1 MRQISIV
8 TKSTPGV
15 LVKITELMA
24 ARNINITDIE
34 AESLGEMGVVVMTVD
49 QYDMALKALRDA
61 GFNAISEESLL
72 VRIKDEPG
80 ALAKLAKRFGSAGIN
95 IRGIHI
101 INRDGDNSIVAI
113 STERTED
120 AIKII
125 EDILVA

>member
-8 TKSTPGV
+8 AKSAPGV
-15 LVKITELMA
+15 LVKIAELMA
-24 ARNINITDIE
+24 ERNINITDIE
-34 AESLGEMGVVVMTVD
+34 AETLGEMGVVVMTVD
-49 QYDMALKALRDA
+49 QYDTALKVLRDA

-80 ALAKLAKRFGSAGIN
+80 ALAKIAKRFSSAGIN

-101 INRDGDNSIVAI
+101 VNRDGDNSIVAI

-120 AIKII
+120 AIKVV